1 MCQVQKIKA
10 MDQINIKKEIL
21 ELKLNLVNLR
31 IEKKVHISAQHYE
44 KVAELRDFERQML
57 SKLEEIKIQLVGAQE
72 KFENIEE
79 NVEDFYQLS
88 SNLNEILNFLIP
100 NFKFE
105 QVLEDFNAQ
114 LLIEYDDLF
123 KKKRA
128 LMEQYKFQDASVIQ
142 TQIMEIGQFLLKC
155 AN

>member
-1 MCQVQKIKA
+1 MYQVQKIKA

-105 QVLEDFNAQ
+105 KVLEDFNAQ

-128 LMEQYKFQDASVIQ
+128 LMEQYKFQEASVIQ